1 MYGTFIN
8 LMFYGRE
15 IKMENDQS
23 MHSMI
28 DELKQTVARTLA
40 SKFFQTAMFELV
52 KSLLCMRKTPEEIDC
67 IYNKIRDLVGA
78 SSQDKSVFDRLTLRG
93 RPLDHTKPLDDELYQ
108 DLLCELSLE
117 VLKQE
122 LSEDEK
128 KKKQEK

>member
-1 MYGTFIN
+1 
-8 LMFYGRE
+8 
-15 IKMENDQS
+15 MENDQS

-40 SKFFQTAMFELV
+40 SKFFQTSMFELV
-52 KSLLCMRKTPEEIDC
+52 KSLLCMRKSPDEIDS
-67 IYNKIRDLVGA
+67 IYNKIRDLIGA
-78 SSQDKSVFDRLTLRG
+78 ESQDKSVFDGLTLRD
-93 RPLDHTKPLDDELYQ
+93 RPLDHTKPLDDDLYQ

-128 KKKQEK
+128 KRKQKKQE